1 MPITTRPATPE
12 DVPDLYAVMASAFA
26 GSALDARVFPASDP
40 RTVPDQIANIAR
52 NIAAVTVA
60 QDEDGVIQ
68 GWASWARRDADH
80 PPATVKAEDFPPT
93 GDRAFGVRFFQNNA
107 DRSRAAARGEAHWF
121 LSIMV
126 VRPEAQRKGV
136 GAALM
141 SDGVRRID
149 EEGGLIAGVNASPAG
164 KGLYERYGFRTVEES
179 AFEGGIHS
187 FHMRR
192 ESLGRIDE

>member
-1 MPITTRPATPE
+1 MPITTRPAKPE
-12 DVPDLYAVMASAFA
+12 DVLDLYAVMSSAFA
-26 GSALDARVFPASDP
+26 GSALDSRVFPSSDP
-40 RTVPDQIANIAR
+40 STIPDQIANITK
-52 NIAAVTVA
+52 NLSAVTVA
-60 QDEDGVIQ
+60 QDENGVIQ
-68 GWASWARRDADH
+68 GWASWMRRDANL
-80 PPATVKAEDFPPT
+80 PPATVRPEDFPAT

-107 DRSRAAARGEAHWF
+107 DKSRAAARGEAHWF

-149 EEGGLIAGVNASPAG
+149 EDGALIAIVNGSPAG
-164 KGLYERYGFRTVEES
+164 KGLYERYGFRTVEDS
-179 AFEGGIHS
+179 AFEDGIHS